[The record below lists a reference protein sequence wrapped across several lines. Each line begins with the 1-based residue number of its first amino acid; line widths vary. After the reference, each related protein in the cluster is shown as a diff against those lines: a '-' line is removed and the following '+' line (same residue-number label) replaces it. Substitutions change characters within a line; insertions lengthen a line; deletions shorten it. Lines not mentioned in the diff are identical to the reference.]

1 VGDTA
6 ISTAASVWFNVT
18 LNAIIILL
26 VHIPLMLRRWT
37 VEWFRGERIIM
48 GRKLPPDGPLNLS
61 VIIPTLNEA
70 ECIGQV
76 IDDLRS
82 NLEGRGFEY
91 EIMIIDGHSKDDT
104 AVIARSKGAVVVDEC
119 RKGYGRAYK
128 TGFSQAHG
136 EIIATMDGDCTY
148 PAESII
154 PLMQMLEAEDL
165 EFITTDRFGHMEPG
179 AMSNMHKIGNLALS
193 FTTRLLFG
201 RVIRD
206 SQSGMWVFRREALAK
221 IRVQEDGM
229 PFSEEIKI
237 EAFRKL
243 RSKEE
248 MIAYR
253 RRVGEV
259 KLSSWKDGW
268 NNFRFLWA
276 KRFLGPKDRSLRS

>member
-1 VGDTA
+1 
-6 ISTAASVWFNVT
+6 
-18 LNAIIILL
+18 
-26 VHIPLMLRRWT
+26 MLHHDEVLR
-37 VEWFRGERIIM
+37 
-48 GRKLPPDGPLNLS
+48 LS
-61 VIIPTLNEA
+61 VVIPTLNES

-82 NLEGRGFEY
+82 DLDGKGFDY
-91 EIMIIDGHSKDDT
+91 EIVIVDGRSTDNT
-104 AVIARSKGAVVVDEC
+104 REIAREKGAVVVEEP

-128 TGFSQAHG
+128 TGFENVRG
-136 EIIATMDGDCTY
+136 EVIATLDGDCTY
-148 PAESII
+148 PTESIV
-154 PLMQMLEAEDL
+154 PLMKMLDDEDL

-179 AMSNMHKIGNLALS
+179 AMSDMHKIGNLALS

-201 RVIRD
+201 RHIRD

-221 IRVQEDGM
+221 INVQADGM

-243 RSKEE
+243 RSREV

-268 NNFRFLWA
+268 FNFKFLWE
-276 KRFLGPKDRSLRS
+276 KRFLSPRDKSLRP